1 MTDYVIMTV
10 LYIHLVYTST
20 CILIL
25 LGTNVT
31 RSDLLGKRPVKR
43 DVLVLLADIK
53 YLWHEI
59 GEALE
64 VKFGSLQSHLYSP
77 YPDSRRLSLVIQ
89 EWMDSQTSD
98 VTWSTLIEAVEC
110 PIVDQITIGRKM
122 RDYLC
127 EPQVQ
132 SQYLKLDF

>member
-1 MTDYVIMTV
+1 M
-10 LYIHLVYTST
+10 
-20 CILIL
+20 
-25 LGTNVT
+25 
-31 RSDLLGKRPVKR
+31 GKRPSKR
-43 DVLVLLADIK
+43 DVLVLLADIE

-64 VKFGSLQSHLYSP
+64 VKFGSLQSLLHNP
-77 YPDSRRLSLVIQ
+77 HPDSRRLSLVIQ

-110 PIVDQITIGRKM
+110 PIVKQITAGQKM

-127 EPQVQ
+127 KPHVQ
-132 SQYLKLDF
+132 SQYLKLNF